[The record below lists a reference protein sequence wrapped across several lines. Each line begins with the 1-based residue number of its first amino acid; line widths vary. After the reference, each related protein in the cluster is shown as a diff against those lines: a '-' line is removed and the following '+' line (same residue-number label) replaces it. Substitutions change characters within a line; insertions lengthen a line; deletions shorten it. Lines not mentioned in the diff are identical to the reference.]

1 MFFSVSYHQMNREK
15 LSELYEL
22 RKVYEH
28 GRNCASL
35 GVVIPHK
42 FLAEMKITKGDHV
55 KFYQEQNKIWMEKLE
70 DNGESI
76 SE

>member
-1 MFFSVSYHQMNREK
+1 MKQLREIK

-42 FLAEMKITKGDHV
+42 FLVGTKIEKGDV
-55 KFYQEQNKIWMEKLE
+55 KLYLEQNKIWIQKLE
-70 DNGESI
+70 NNGELI